1 MPDENFVKMVTVIVP
16 NWNGFK
22 FIGPCLKSLYK
33 SLYKNY
39 EVVVVDNGS
48 SDGSVEF
55 IEENY
60 PDAKLVKLKKNIG
73 FAGACNRG
81 IKESSGDYIFLV
93 NNDVEV
99 EPDYIKELAAFLEE
113 NQGYSMATG
122 KMLKYYKRSYFDAAG
137 DCLSVSGAPTNRGHD
152 SEDQGQF
159 DKPEDVF
166 GVCAGASLYRR
177 SLFDE
182 IGYFD
187 EDFFAYIEDVDLD
200 IRSLLA
206 GHKAKYLSRVR
217 CYHHGGATIGALSPR
232 HVFFTNRN
240 KIFLIIKNFKLNW
253 IITHFTEIFQHQL
266 EMAKY
271 FSFSRCG
278 WSFFLSRI
286 SAMIKIPKMVVKR
299 YNLFSAEQIN
309 WDQTYEF
316 LEKIKR

>member
-1 MPDENFVKMVTVIVP
+1 MSNEFFAKMVTVIIP
-16 NWNGFK
+16 NWNGFR
-22 FIGPCLKSLYK
+22 FVGLCLESLHK

-39 EVVVVDNGS
+39 EIIVVDNGS
-48 SDGSVEF
+48 SDGSVGF

-60 PDAKLVKLKKNIG
+60 PDVKLVKLKKNIG

-81 IKESSGDYIFLV
+81 IKKSSGDYIFLL

-99 EPDYIKELAAFLEE
+99 EPDYIKELVAFLEG
-113 NQGYSMATG
+113 NQGYGMVTG
-122 KMLKYYKRSYFDAAG
+122 KMLKYHNRSCFDAVG
-137 DCLSVSGAPTNRGHD
+137 DCLSIGGAPTNRGHNC
-152 SEDQGQF
+152 EDQGQF
-159 DKPEDVF
+159 DDPVDVF

-182 IGYFD
+182 IGLFD

-200 IRSLLA
+200 LRSLLA
-206 GHKAKYLSRVR
+206 GHKARYIPHTR

-232 HVFFTNRN
+232 HVFLTNRN
-240 KIFLIIKNFKLNW
+240 KIFVIIKNFKLTW
-253 IITHFTEIFQHQL
+253 IIKHFSEIFRHQL
-266 EMAKY
+266 EMAEL
-271 FSFSRCG
+271 FSFTRRG
-278 WSFFLSRI
+278 RSFFLSRI

-299 YNLFSAEQIN
+299 YLLFASKEIN